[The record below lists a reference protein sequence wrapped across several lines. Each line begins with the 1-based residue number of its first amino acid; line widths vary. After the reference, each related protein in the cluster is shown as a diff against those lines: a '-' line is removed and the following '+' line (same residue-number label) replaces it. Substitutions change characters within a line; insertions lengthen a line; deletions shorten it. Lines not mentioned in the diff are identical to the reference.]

1 MPLLQV
7 GDCPEDIYER
17 ISMMAHR
24 EHRTIAQQ
32 ALVLV
37 ERALGQELS
46 NKERRRLV
54 LEWIEAQNVPDAVK
68 QFDDVRS
75 LREDHE
81 R

>member
-37 ERALGQELS
+37 EQGLGLS